1 MDLDSSYFG
10 KRFKPC
16 IPNSIMLCEEAGR
29 ILTKAKFAIAFTGAG
44 ISAESGVPTFRDANG
59 LWKNYR
65 PEDLATP
72 EAFRRNPRLVWE
84 FYKWRMKLI
93 SKARPN
99 RAHLALARLE
109 EMGILKAVITQNVDD
124 LHREAGTK
132 NLIELHG
139 NIFRV
144 RCTACSY
151 RENLKES
158 ERLEELL
165 SSDELPKCPRCG
177 SLLRPDV
184 VWFGEAL
191 PKGALEKAFELASK
205 ADVVLVIGTS
215 GVVYPAAYIPYIV
228 KEHGGRVIEVNP
240 RRSGITPIA
249 DVFIPK
255 PAGEGMGK
263 ILEVVEGLVYGKS
276 SGDRVQ
282 P

>member
-1 MDLDSSYFG
+1 
-10 KRFKPC
+10 
-16 IPNSIMLCEEAGR
+16 MLCEEAGR
-29 ILTKAKFAIAFTGAG
+29 ILAKAKFAIAFTGAG

-59 LWKNYR
+59 LWRNYR
-65 PEDLATP
+65 PEELATP
-72 EAFRRNPRLVWE
+72 EAFRRNPQLVWE
-84 FYKWRMKLI
+84 FYKWRMQLI
-93 SKARPN
+93 AKARPN
-99 RAHLALARLE
+99 KAHLALARLE

-144 RCTACSY
+144 RCTSCTY

-158 ERLEELL
+158 GRLEEFL
-165 SSDELPKCPRCG
+165 SSRDLPRCPRCN

-184 VWFGEAL
+184 VWFGEPL
-191 PKGALEKAFELASK
+191 PQDALERAFELASR

-215 GVVYPAAYIPYIV
+215 GVVYPAAYIPYVV
-228 KEHGGRVIEVNP
+228 KEHGGRVIEINP
-240 RRSGITPIA
+240 KRSGITPIA

-255 PAGEGMGK
+255 PAGEGMER
-263 ILEVVEGLVYGKS
+263 ILKAVEVFLGAKG
-276 SGDRVQ
+276 SGNRLQ